1 MNPRYA
7 GLSAFDRRSSIWTR
21 CFPFFL
27 RRGNSVVF
35 FLRCGAI
42 FAGKGYGGV
51 CPARTLH
58 APIPSILRTA
68 RSMEY
73 PAVIP
78 LQRLGQYAYFHR
90 NRLMNRPAARRNRV
104 LRGSFVR
111 RSISRKKF
119 SFPKLS
125 KKHSLCEGMGTEI
138 SIT

>member
-1 MNPRYA
+1 MVV
-7 GLSAFDRRSSIWTR
+7 
-21 CFPFFL
+21 
-27 RRGNSVVF
+27 SVQHAHF
-35 FLRCGAI
+35 MPQSLQY
-42 FAGKGYGGV
+42 FAQRV
-51 CPARTLH
+51 AL
-58 APIPSILRTA
+58 
-68 RSMEY
+68 EY

-104 LRGSFVR
+104 WRGSFVR

-125 KKHSLCEGMGTEI
+125 KKHSLCEGMGTQI